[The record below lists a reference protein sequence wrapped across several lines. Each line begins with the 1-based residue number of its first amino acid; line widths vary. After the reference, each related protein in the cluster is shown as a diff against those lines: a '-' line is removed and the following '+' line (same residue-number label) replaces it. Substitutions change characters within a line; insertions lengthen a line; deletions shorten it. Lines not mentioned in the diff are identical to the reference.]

1 MIVSFNVEDELKKWL
16 DEFNEKLESEI
27 KVCKVG
33 LSKIIGY
40 MIRKAIENEEEFRKE
55 FLTWLISQL
64 TEQEYQKFL
73 EKKKKLTECL
83 TVSE

>member
-55 FLTWLISQL
+55 FLTWLI
-64 TEQEYQKFL
+64 
-73 EKKKKLTECL
+73 CL
-83 TVSE
+83 LYTSTSPRDLSTSRMPSSA